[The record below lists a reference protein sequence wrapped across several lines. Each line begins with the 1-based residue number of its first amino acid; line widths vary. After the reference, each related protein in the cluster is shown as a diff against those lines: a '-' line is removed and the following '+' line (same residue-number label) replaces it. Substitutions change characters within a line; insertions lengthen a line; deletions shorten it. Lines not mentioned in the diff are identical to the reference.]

1 MKIVAWLFAVLVS
14 ALAAAAGGYWRGH
27 VDGSAAREGRQAV
40 DTVRQLTS
48 ALEAHRDLITR
59 ANEASEGLRKAM
71 AARATED
78 RAFAKEFR
86 DALKQTAAARAGCRF
101 DDAIVR
107 QLDAARERAAQAAAG
122 GGAATVPAAG
132 AGAGP

>member
-1 MKIVAWLFAVLVS
+1 MKIAAWLLAVLVS

-27 VDGSAAREGRQAV
+27 ADGWAAREGRQAV
-40 DTVRQLTS
+40 DTVQQLSGVLEKHRNLIDDSNTAS
-48 ALEAHRDLITR
+48 A
-59 ANEASEGLRKAM
+59 NLRKAM
-71 AARATED
+71 GARAAED
-78 RAFAKEFR
+78 RKFSREFH

-101 DDAIVR
+101 DDNIVR

-122 GGAATVPAAG
+122 GNAATVPAAG